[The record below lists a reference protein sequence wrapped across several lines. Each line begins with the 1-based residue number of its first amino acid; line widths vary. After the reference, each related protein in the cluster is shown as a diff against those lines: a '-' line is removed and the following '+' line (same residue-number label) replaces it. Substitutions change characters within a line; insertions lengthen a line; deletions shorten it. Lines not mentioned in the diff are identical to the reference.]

1 MPALLTLRKCT
12 KTMKLRVKHKD
23 TEIEIDDNNGETTIK
38 YSTGELI
45 KMLEKMS
52 LEIQAIENNYNEIT
66 YGGGEQ

>member
-1 MPALLTLRKCT
+1 
-12 KTMKLRVKHKD
+12 MKLRVKHKD

-52 LEIQAIENNYNEIT
+52 LEIQEIENNYNQIT
-66 YGGGEQ
+66 YGG

>member
-1 MPALLTLRKCT
+1 MI
-12 KTMKLRVKHKD
+12 LRVKHKD
-23 TEIEIDDNNGETTIK
+23 TEIEIDDKDNGTQIK

-52 LEIQAIENNYNEIT
+52 LEIQAIENNYNQIT

>member
-1 MPALLTLRKCT
+1 MI
-12 KTMKLRVKHKD
+12 LRVKHKD
-23 TEIEIDDNNGETTIK
+23 TEIEIDDKDNGTQIK